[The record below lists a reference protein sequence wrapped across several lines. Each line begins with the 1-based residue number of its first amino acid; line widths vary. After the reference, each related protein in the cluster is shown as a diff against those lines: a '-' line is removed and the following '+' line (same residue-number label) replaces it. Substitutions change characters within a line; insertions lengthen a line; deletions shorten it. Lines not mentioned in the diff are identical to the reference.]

1 MASAILAM
9 KTITWLAKATEHTR
23 RRLHIHMWWTLS
35 DLELPDSLSSV
46 CVRDVECYDPLE
58 KLYFSMKYDPICI
71 YCCGDKNRKSTGYY
85 PHAV

>member
-1 MASAILAM
+1 MASAILAT
-9 KTITWLAKATEHTR
+9 KTITWLAKATDYTYTCGA
-23 RRLHIHMWWTLS
+23 TLS